1 LGDIVEKKNQA
12 VGTSPKVNKKG
23 TNFKPK
29 TNDRL
34 VDYRNLERNI
44 LNEISKEFPTTDKN
58 KK

>member
-1 LGDIVEKKNQA
+1 MEKKNKA